1 MIEKITLFKQTKK
14 NYICIPIKNSNPEF
28 WVLEKKLF
36 LEKKNR
42 DPWRQAGL
50 TNEMK
55 NLSKQIAQLLQKLC
69 VTLLDICKFVFS

>member
-1 MIEKITLFKQTKK
+1 MGFRK
-14 NYICIPIKNSNPEF
+14 
-28 WVLEKKLF
+28 KKLF

-69 VTLLDICKFVFS
+69 VTLLDISKFVFSWGGNFILGYLQISSPNTTREDQK